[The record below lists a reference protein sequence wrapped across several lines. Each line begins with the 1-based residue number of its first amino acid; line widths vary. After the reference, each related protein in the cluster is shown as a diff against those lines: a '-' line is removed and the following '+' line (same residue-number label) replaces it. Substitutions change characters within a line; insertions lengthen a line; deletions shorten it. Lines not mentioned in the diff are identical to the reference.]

1 MTSEILISEEKFRQI
16 EIEMLPRKMPKCFAW
31 LVMFSLV
38 IILLILSQ
46 TQTSTSASIQNAIE
60 TVKKSIQSKVLET
73 KLNIHRKL
81 PLLPDK
87 SDIFTDFCNASM
99 AFKARPYKP
108 DLPILY
114 IVTPTYT
121 RREQVVEMVRM
132 SHTLLHGLF
141 HLHASPFSVSIN
153 SSNSVFFL
161 HNFGNCLAKI
171 ISFFV

>member
-1 MTSEILISEEKFRQI
+1 MTRLALSR
-16 EIEMLPRKMPKCFAW
+16 
-31 LVMFSLV
+31 
-38 IILLILSQ
+38 IILSISLLPS
-46 TQTSTSASIQNAIE
+46 STICQGGLRRAYISYIF
-60 TVKKSIQSKVLET
+60 QSKVLET

-153 SSNSVFFL
+153 RLIL
-161 HNFGNCLAKI
+161 HFPLKL
-171 ISFFV
+171 